1 MKAPR
6 PSLIALSIK
15 VHETIL
21 VSEKIFIGITILLIT
36 SSHSLSFS
44 IREIAELRE
53 ILSTSV
59 GDKVSGLT
67 EEDLVEFGTAMLQTT
82 AIVLKAKYHSSNQ

>member
-1 MKAPR
+1 MG
-6 PSLIALSIK
+6 S
-15 VHETIL
+15 
-21 VSEKIFIGITILLIT
+21 TILLIT
-36 SSHSLSFS
+36 SSHSLSF
-44 IREIAELRE
+44 IIKEIAELRE

-82 AIVLKAKYHSSNQ
+82 AIVLKAKYQSSNQ